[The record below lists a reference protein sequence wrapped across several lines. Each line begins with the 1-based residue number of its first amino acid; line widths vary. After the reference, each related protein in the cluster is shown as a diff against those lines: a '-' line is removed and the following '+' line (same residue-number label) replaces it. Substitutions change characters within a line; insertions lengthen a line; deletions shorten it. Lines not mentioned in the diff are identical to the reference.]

1 MLKTMKNTVLK
12 VLHTEIEISVILP

>member
-12 VLHTEIEISVILP
+12 VLCTEIKISVILP